1 MVSNPFIHIRVIQ
14 CYNWRIYELSN
25 SKSNYH
31 SDTSYEP
38 QSTGQQGLLQA
49 WSVLCQPNSGPPK
62 CSHGT
67 PNHVLQKSYVT
78 LHLETE
84 WPSNQNILTADTI
97 LAEPGPYPGF
107 KVWGGKYIF
116 KERRLLFIL
125 YA

>member
-49 WSVLCQPNSGPPK
+49 LLQAGVVSAVSAQLRTPK
-62 CSHGT
+62 M
-67 PNHVLQKSYVT
+67 
-78 LHLETE
+78 
-84 WPSNQNILTADTI
+84 LTWD
-97 LAEPGPYPGF
+97 P
-107 KVWGGKYIF
+107 
-116 KERRLLFIL
+116 
-125 YA
+125 